1 MTPARERI
9 PSGFVRVATAV
20 VLIVLMVG
28 SAVLMHSLSGHASA
42 HASSTSTS
50 AHSHDEGTSE
60 GATAVHAASAPLA
73 AADDCGGLCAMLC
86 AIMGTACLMV
96 LVLFAWKVLRQRITT
111 LLFVLSRAV
120 NAAPHLPRLALPR
133 LAPDLAQL
141 SIIRI

>member
-9 PSGFVRVATAV
+9 PSGLTRAATAA

-42 HASSTSTS
+42 HASSASTS
-50 AHSHDEGTSE
+50 AHSHDEGTFD
-60 GATAVHAASAPLA
+60 GGTAVHAASAPLA
-73 AADDCGGLCAMLC
+73 VVDDCGGLCAMLC
-86 AIMGTACLMV
+86 AIMGMACLMV
-96 LVLFAWKVLRQRITT
+96 L
-111 LLFVLSRAV
+111 VLSRAV
-120 NAAPHLPRLALPR
+120 NAAPRLPRLALPR